1 MKRINTIQSN
11 RDGSTTSL
19 VEFRDLLVH
28 LSGGWWHAR
37 RDDIRGREIICTPYD
52 GNYGLAG
59 WVIVVNGS
67 PPRCTVLYE
76 IGSERPVSVVAGVS
90 RRMGLQQAAVSDR
103 FWSNWLQGRTTPVI
117 IAGEQEVFA

>member
-1 MKRINTIQSN
+1 MRANMKQPDIQT
-11 RDGSTTSL
+11 RTTSL

-37 RDDIRGREIICTPYD
+37 RDDIRGREITCTPYD

-90 RRMGLQQAAVSDR
+90 RRMGLQQAGVTDR
-103 FWSNWLQGRTTPVI
+103 FYVHWLQGRSTPVI